1 MTVWNSLHMPRFRL
15 NIFRHIF
22 GTVCSALTVKENH
35 NADRKKQTK
44 II

>member
-15 NIFRHIF
+15 NVFRHIF

-35 NADRKKQTK
+35 NEIEKNKQR
-44 II
+44 